1 MVECNLQL
9 VDVSL
14 ELLLHAEQ
22 IALGL
27 RLGIQG
33 LLDCFVYE
41 NSHKF
46 SNLDGIDGLL
56 VELAVI
62 LELLLLLL
70 DALLDLGSD
79 LGDLDLASQGLRL
92 LSLQGSFSLV
102 QSSLQL
108 VLLHF
113 KSAQILG
120 HLVSGSSGFA
130 QGLEQVADLNLKT
143 SLILNESH
151 FVRQSLVLA
160 LQTLNLISQSIVLS
174 SELVGFRG

>member
-1 MVECNLQL
+1 MN
-9 VDVSL
+9 
-14 ELLLHAEQ
+14 
-22 IALGL
+22 
-27 RLGIQG
+27 
-33 LLDCFVYE
+33 
-41 NSHKF
+41 
-46 SNLDGIDGLL
+46 GIDGLL

-70 DALLDLGSD
+70 DALLDFGSD

-92 LSLQGSFSLV
+92 LSFQGSFGLI

-113 KSAQILG
+113 KSTQILG

-130 QGLEQVADLNLKT
+130 QGLEQVADLDFKT
-143 SLILNESH
+143 SPSLSINPH
-151 FVRQSLVLA
+151 FIGQSLVLA

-174 SELVGFRG
+174 SEFVGFRGQRARISLGAIQLEVQVVHLSRIES